1 MCGALRAYRTLKGC
15 QGCVGLKFERNDQ
28 YYFLPF
34 AKVPPPQAET
44 LSYDVISPIRDPPEM
59 SLRNLSI
66 ARRAGLGFALIALLV
81 ALLGFF
87 ALSNM
92 ASIRASAVQ
101 VESGLVPKM
110 RLVADIREIM
120 LRIRTISLRMALDPN
135 PASIPQYRS
144 QMDTR
149 SQDLTKRLAELD
161 AVIDTP
167 QVRAL
172 YDQFQGS
179 LRQYQQGLAQSFV
192 LADKQQGAEL
202 NKLLL
207 VDMKTVIDGSGAQLN
222 ALADYYNAQI
232 NQQGQLAESQYS
244 RSRTMVFGFVLLAA
258 LSTVALAWLL
268 TRSIVG
274 PLSHAVR
281 AAENV
286 AQGDLTQTVDVT
298 GDDEVTRLLV
308 ALKTMQANL
317 RGTLQLIRQSAG
329 QMASAATDLNG
340 ITDQSSRSLQKQT
353 AEIEQA
359 ATAVN
364 EMTSAADEVA
374 RNAVSTS
381 ESTRVSN
388 ETAREGQHRVG
399 ETVSAIQALSTNI
412 GETSTLVQNLAEQS
426 RDIGKVLDVIRSIA
440 EQTNLL
446 ALNAAIEA
454 ARAGESGRGFAVVAD
469 EVRALAHRTQQST
482 LEIDQMVTAMRTG
495 SDHALTSMQ
504 SSTQRATDT
513 LALAEGAGGALSQ
526 ITDSI
531 DQIHQR
537 NLVIAS
543 AAEEQAQVA
552 KEVDR
557 NIVNIRDL
565 SAQSSS
571 GAGQINGSSRELA
584 QLAASLNEAV
594 ARFQL

>member
-1 MCGALRAYRTLKGC
+1 
-15 QGCVGLKFERNDQ
+15 
-28 YYFLPF
+28 
-34 AKVPPPQAET
+34 
-44 LSYDVISPIRDPPEM
+44 M
-59 SLRNLSI
+59 SLRSLSI

-92 ASIRASAVQ
+92 ANIRESAVQ

-110 RLVADIREIM
+110 RLVSDIREIM

-135 PASIPQYRS
+135 PASLSQYRS

-149 SQDLTKRLAELD
+149 SQDLTKKLADLN
-161 AVIDTP
+161 AVIDTSE
-167 QVRAL
+167 VRNL
-172 YDQFQGS
+172 YDQFQVS
-179 LRQYQQGLAQSFV
+179 LRQYQQGLTQSFI
-192 LADKQQGAEL
+192 LADKQQTTEL

-207 VDMKTVIDGSGAQLN
+207 VDMKTVVDGSGNQLN

-232 NQQGQLAESQYS
+232 NLQGQTAQAQYS

-286 AQGDLTQTVDVT
+286 ARGDLTQTVEVT

-308 ALKTMQANL
+308 ALQSMQGNL

-329 QMASAATDLNG
+329 QMAASATDLNG

-381 ESTRVSN
+381 ESTRLSN
-388 ETAREGQHRVG
+388 ETARDGQQRVG

-412 GETSTLVQNLAEQS
+412 GETSSLVQNLADQS

-482 LEIDQMVTAMRTG
+482 LEIDQMVTAMRSG
-495 SDHALTSMQ
+495 SSEAMTSMQ
-504 SSTQRATDT
+504 SSTQRASET
-513 LALAEGAGGALSQ
+513 LILAEGAGGALSQ

-571 GAGQINGSSRELA
+571 GAGQINGSSHELA
-584 QLAASLNEAV
+584 RLAVSLNEAV

>member
-1 MCGALRAYRTLKGC
+1 
-15 QGCVGLKFERNDQ
+15 
-28 YYFLPF
+28 
-34 AKVPPPQAET
+34 
-44 LSYDVISPIRDPPEM
+44 M
-59 SLRNLSI
+59 SLRSLSI

-92 ASIRASAVQ
+92 ASIRARAVQ
-101 VESGLVPKM
+101 VERGLVPKM

-120 LRIRTISLRMALDPN
+120 LRIRTISLRMALDTN
-135 PASIPQYRS
+135 PANLAMYRG

-149 SQDLTKRLAELD
+149 SQDLTKKLAELD
-161 AVIDTP
+161 ALVDTP
-167 QVRAL
+167 EVRAL
-172 YDQFQGS
+172 YDQFQVS
-179 LRQYQQGLAQSFV
+179 LRQYQQGLSQSFV

-207 VDMKTVIDGSGAQLN
+207 VDMKTVVDGSGAQLN
-222 ALADYYNAQI
+222 ALSDYYNSQI
-232 NQQGQLAESQYS
+232 NQLGQAAEAQYS
-244 RSRTMVFGFVLLAA
+244 RSLTMVFGFVILAGV
-258 LSTVALAWLL
+258 STVALAWLL

-274 PLSHAVR
+274 PLGQAMR

-286 AQGDLTQTVDVT
+286 ARGDLTQTVEVS

-308 ALKTMQANL
+308 ALQSMQGNL
-317 RGTLQLIRQSAG
+317 RDTLQLIRQSAV
-329 QMASAATDLNG
+329 QVSASATDLNG
-340 ITDQSSRSLQKQT
+340 ITDQSSRSLQQPT

-381 ESTRVSN
+381 ESTRLSN

-399 ETVSAIQALSTNI
+399 ETVSAIQALSSNI
-412 GETSTLVQNLAEQS
+412 GETSNLVQNLAEQS

-495 SDHALTSMQ
+495 SNDALASMQ
-504 SSTQRATDT
+504 SSTQRATET
-513 LALAEGAGGALSQ
+513 LSLAEGAGGALSR

-531 DQIHQR
+531 DEIHQR

-571 GAGQINGSSRELA
+571 GAGQVSGSSQELA
-584 QLAASLNEAV
+584 RLAVALNDAV
-594 ARFQL
+594 ARFRL

>member
-1 MCGALRAYRTLKGC
+1 
-15 QGCVGLKFERNDQ
+15 
-28 YYFLPF
+28 
-34 AKVPPPQAET
+34 
-44 LSYDVISPIRDPPEM
+44 M
-59 SLRNLSI
+59 SLRSLSI

-81 ALLGFF
+81 AVLGFF

-92 ASIRASAVQ
+92 ASIRESAVQ
-101 VESGLVPKM
+101 VERGLVPKM
-110 RLVADIREIM
+110 RLVSDIREIM

-149 SQDLTKRLAELD
+149 SQDLSKRLADLD
-161 AVIDTP
+161 AVIDSP
-167 QVRAL
+167 EVRAL
-172 YDQFQGS
+172 YEQFQVS
-179 LRQYQQGLAQSFV
+179 LRQYQQGLARSFA
-192 LADKQQGAEL
+192 LADQQQGAEL

-207 VDMKTVIDGSGAQLN
+207 VDMKTVVDGSGAQLN

-232 NQQGQLAESQYS
+232 NQQGQAAEAQYG

-286 AQGDLTQTVDVT
+286 ARGDLTETVAVT

-308 ALKTMQANL
+308 ALQSMQASL

-329 QMASAATDLNG
+329 QLASSATDLNG

-412 GETSTLVQNLAEQS
+412 GETSTLVQKLAEQS

-482 LEIDQMVTAMRTG
+482 LEIDQMVTAMRAG

-504 SSTQRATDT
+504 ASTERATDT

-571 GAGQINGSSRELA
+571 GAGQINGASRELA
-584 QLAASLNEAV
+584 QLAVALNEAV

>member
-1 MCGALRAYRTLKGC
+1 
-15 QGCVGLKFERNDQ
+15 
-28 YYFLPF
+28 
-34 AKVPPPQAET
+34 
-44 LSYDVISPIRDPPEM
+44 M
-59 SLRNLSI
+59 SLRSLSI

-92 ASIRASAVQ
+92 ANIRESAVQ

-110 RLVADIREIM
+110 RLVSDIREIM

-135 PASIPQYRS
+135 PASLSQYRS

-149 SQDLTKRLAELD
+149 SQDLTKKLADLN

-167 QVRAL
+167 EVRNL
-172 YDQFQGS
+172 YDQFQVS
-179 LRQYQQGLAQSFV
+179 LRQYQQGLTQSFI
-192 LADKQQGAEL
+192 LADKQQTTEL

-207 VDMKTVIDGSGAQLN
+207 VDMKTVVDGSGNQLN

-232 NQQGQLAESQYS
+232 NLQGQTAQAQYS

-286 AQGDLTQTVDVT
+286 ARGDLTQTVEVT

-308 ALKTMQANL
+308 ALQSMQGNL

-329 QMASAATDLNG
+329 QMAASATDLNG

-381 ESTRVSN
+381 ESTRLSN
-388 ETAREGQHRVG
+388 ETARDGQQRVG

-412 GETSTLVQNLAEQS
+412 GETSNLVQNLADQS

-482 LEIDQMVTAMRTG
+482 LEIDQMVTAMRSG
-495 SDHALTSMQ
+495 SSEALTSMQ
-504 SSTQRATDT
+504 SSTQRASET
-513 LALAEGAGGALSQ
+513 LILAEGAGGALSQ

-571 GAGQINGSSRELA
+571 GAGQINGSSHELA
-584 QLAASLNEAV
+584 RLAVSLNEAV

>member
-1 MCGALRAYRTLKGC
+1 
-15 QGCVGLKFERNDQ
+15 
-28 YYFLPF
+28 
-34 AKVPPPQAET
+34 
-44 LSYDVISPIRDPPEM
+44 M
-59 SLRNLSI
+59 SLRSLSI

-81 ALLGFF
+81 AMLGFF

-92 ASIRASAVQ
+92 ASIRESAVQ

-110 RLVADIREIM
+110 RLVSDIREIM

-135 PASIPQYRS
+135 PASMPQYRS

-149 SQDLTKRLAELD
+149 SQDLTKRLADLN

-167 QVRAL
+167 EVRTL
-172 YDQFQGS
+172 YDQFQVS

-207 VDMKTVIDGSGAQLN
+207 VDMKTVVDGSGGQLN

-232 NQQGQLAESQYS
+232 NQQGQAAESQYS
-244 RSRTMVFGFVLLAA
+244 RSRTMVFGFVILAG

-274 PLSHAVR
+274 PLGQAMR

-286 AQGDLTQTVDVT
+286 AQGDLTQTVQVT
-298 GDDEVTRLLV
+298 GNDEVTRLLV
-308 ALKTMQANL
+308 ALQSMQGSL
-317 RGTLQLIRQSAG
+317 RSTLQLIRQSAG
-329 QMASAATDLNG
+329 QMAASATDLNG
-340 ITDQSSRSLQKQT
+340 ITDQSSRSLQQQT

-364 EMTSAADEVA
+364 EMTSAAEEVA

-381 ESTRVSN
+381 ESTRLSN

-399 ETVSAIQALSTNI
+399 ETVTAIQALSSNI
-412 GETSTLVQNLAEQS
+412 GETSILVQNLAEQS

-495 SDHALTSMQ
+495 SNQALASMQ

-513 LALAEGAGGALSQ
+513 LILAEGAGGALSQ

-531 DQIHQR
+531 DQIYQR

-571 GAGQINGSSRELA
+571 GAGQINGSSHELA
-584 QLAASLNEAV
+584 RLAVELNQAV

>member
-1 MCGALRAYRTLKGC
+1 
-15 QGCVGLKFERNDQ
+15 
-28 YYFLPF
+28 
-34 AKVPPPQAET
+34 
-44 LSYDVISPIRDPPEM
+44 M
-59 SLRNLSI
+59 SLRSLSI

-92 ASIRASAVQ
+92 ASIRESAVQ

-110 RLVADIREIM
+110 RLVSDIREIM

-135 PASIPQYRS
+135 PASLSQYRS

-149 SQDLTKRLAELD
+149 SQDLAKKLADLN

-167 QVRAL
+167 EVRNL
-172 YDQFQGS
+172 YDQFQVS
-179 LRQYQQGLAQSFV
+179 LRQYQQGLTQSFI
-192 LADKQQGAEL
+192 LADKQQTAEL

-207 VDMKTVIDGSGAQLN
+207 VDMKTVVDGSGNQLN

-232 NQQGQLAESQYS
+232 NLQGQTAELQYS

-286 AQGDLTQTVDVT
+286 AQGDLTQTVEVT

-308 ALKTMQANL
+308 ALQTMQGSL
-317 RGTLQLIRQSAG
+317 RSTLQLIRKSAG
-329 QMASAATDLNG
+329 QMAASATDLNG

-381 ESTRVSN
+381 ESTRLSN
-388 ETAREGQHRVG
+388 ETARDGQQRVG

-412 GETSTLVQNLAEQS
+412 GETSSLVQNLADQS

-482 LEIDQMVTAMRTG
+482 LEIDQMVTAMRSG
-495 SDHALTSMQ
+495 SSEALTSMQ
-504 SSTQRATDT
+504 SSTQRASET
-513 LALAEGAGGALSQ
+513 LILAEGAGGALSQ

-571 GAGQINGSSRELA
+571 GAGQINGSSQELA
-584 QLAASLNEAV
+584 RLAVSLNEAV

>member
-1 MCGALRAYRTLKGC
+1 
-15 QGCVGLKFERNDQ
+15 
-28 YYFLPF
+28 
-34 AKVPPPQAET
+34 
-44 LSYDVISPIRDPPEM
+44 M
-59 SLRNLSI
+59 SLRSLSI

-92 ASIRASAVQ
+92 ASIRESAVQ

-110 RLVADIREIM
+110 RLVSDIREIM

-135 PASIPQYRS
+135 PASLSQYRS

-149 SQDLTKRLAELD
+149 SQDLAKKLADLS
-161 AVIDTP
+161 AVLDTP
-167 QVRAL
+167 EVRNL
-172 YDQFQGS
+172 YDQFQVS
-179 LRQYQQGLAQSFV
+179 LRQYQQGLTQSFI
-192 LADKQQGAEL
+192 LADKQQTAEL

-207 VDMKTVIDGSGAQLN
+207 VDMKTVVDGSGNQLN

-232 NQQGQLAESQYS
+232 NLQGQTAELQYS
-244 RSRTMVFGFVLLAA
+244 RSRTMVFGFVLLSA

-286 AQGDLTQTVDVT
+286 AQGDLTQTVEVT

-308 ALKTMQANL
+308 ALQTMQGSL
-317 RGTLQLIRQSAG
+317 RSTLQLIRQSAG
-329 QMASAATDLNG
+329 QMAASATDLNG

-381 ESTRVSN
+381 ESTRLSN
-388 ETAREGQHRVG
+388 ETARDGQQRVG

-412 GETSTLVQNLAEQS
+412 GETSSLVQNLADQS

-482 LEIDQMVTAMRTG
+482 LEIDQMVTAMRSG
-495 SDHALTSMQ
+495 SSEALTSMQ
-504 SSTQRATDT
+504 SSTQRASET
-513 LALAEGAGGALSQ
+513 LILAEGAGGALSQ

-571 GAGQINGSSRELA
+571 GAGQINGSSQELA
-584 QLAASLNEAV
+584 RLAVSLNEAV

>member
-1 MCGALRAYRTLKGC
+1 MRTI
-15 QGCVGLKFERNDQ
+15 
-28 YYFLPF
+28 
-34 AKVPPPQAET
+34 A
-44 LSYDVISPIRDPPEM
+44 M
-59 SLRNLSI
+59 SLRSLSI

-92 ASIRASAVQ
+92 ASIRESAVQ

-110 RLVADIREIM
+110 RLVSDIREIM

-135 PASIPQYRS
+135 PASLSQYRS

-149 SQDLTKRLAELD
+149 SQDLTKKLADLN

-167 QVRAL
+167 EVRNL
-172 YDQFQGS
+172 YDQFQVS
-179 LRQYQQGLAQSFV
+179 LRQYQQGLTQSFI
-192 LADKQQGAEL
+192 LAEKQQTTEL

-207 VDMKTVIDGSGAQLN
+207 VDMKTVVDGSGNQLN

-232 NQQGQLAESQYS
+232 NLQGQTAQAQYS

-286 AQGDLTQTVDVT
+286 ARGDLTQTVEVT

-308 ALKTMQANL
+308 ALQSMQGNL

-329 QMASAATDLNG
+329 QMAASATDLNG
-340 ITDQSSRSLQKQT
+340 ITDESSRSLQKQT

-381 ESTRVSN
+381 ESTRLSN
-388 ETAREGQHRVG
+388 ETARDGQQRVG

-412 GETSTLVQNLAEQS
+412 GETSSLVQNLADQS

-482 LEIDQMVTAMRTG
+482 LEIDQMVTAMRSG
-495 SDHALTSMQ
+495 SSEALTSMQ
-504 SSTQRATDT
+504 SSTQRASET
-513 LALAEGAGGALSQ
+513 LILAEGAGGALSQ

-571 GAGQINGSSRELA
+571 GAGQINGSSHELA
-584 QLAASLNEAV
+584 RLAVSLNEAV

>member
-1 MCGALRAYRTLKGC
+1 
-15 QGCVGLKFERNDQ
+15 
-28 YYFLPF
+28 
-34 AKVPPPQAET
+34 
-44 LSYDVISPIRDPPEM
+44 M
-59 SLRNLSI
+59 SLRSLSI

-92 ASIRASAVQ
+92 ASIRESAVQ

-110 RLVADIREIM
+110 RLVSDIREIM

-135 PASIPQYRS
+135 PASLSQYRS

-149 SQDLTKRLAELD
+149 SQDLTKKLADLN

-167 QVRAL
+167 EVRNL
-172 YDQFQGS
+172 YDQFQVS
-179 LRQYQQGLAQSFV
+179 LRQYQQGLTQSFI
-192 LADKQQGAEL
+192 LADKQQTAEL

-207 VDMKTVIDGSGAQLN
+207 VDMKTVVDGSGNQLN

-232 NQQGQLAESQYS
+232 NLQGQTAELQYS

-286 AQGDLTQTVDVT
+286 AQGDLTQTVEVT

-308 ALKTMQANL
+308 ALQSMQGSL
-317 RGTLQLIRQSAG
+317 RSTLQLIRQSAG
-329 QMASAATDLNG
+329 QMAASATDLNG

-381 ESTRVSN
+381 ESTRLSN
-388 ETAREGQHRVG
+388 DTARDGQQRVG

-412 GETSTLVQNLAEQS
+412 GETSSLVQNLADQS

-482 LEIDQMVTAMRTG
+482 LEIDQMVTAMRSG
-495 SDHALTSMQ
+495 SSEALTSMQ
-504 SSTQRATDT
+504 SSTQRASET
-513 LALAEGAGGALSQ
+513 LILAEGAGGALSQ

-571 GAGQINGSSRELA
+571 GAGQINGSSQELA
-584 QLAASLNEAV
+584 SLAVSLNKAV

>member
-1 MCGALRAYRTLKGC
+1 MRTI
-15 QGCVGLKFERNDQ
+15 
-28 YYFLPF
+28 
-34 AKVPPPQAET
+34 A
-44 LSYDVISPIRDPPEM
+44 M
-59 SLRNLSI
+59 SLRSLSI

-92 ASIRASAVQ
+92 ANIRESAVQ

-110 RLVADIREIM
+110 RLVSDIREIM

-135 PASIPQYRS
+135 PASLSQYRS

-149 SQDLTKRLAELD
+149 SQDLTKKLADLN

-167 QVRAL
+167 EVRNL
-172 YDQFQGS
+172 YDQFQVS
-179 LRQYQQGLAQSFV
+179 LRQYQQGLTQSFI
-192 LADKQQGAEL
+192 LADKQQTTEL

-207 VDMKTVIDGSGAQLN
+207 VDMKTVVDGSGNQLN

-232 NQQGQLAESQYS
+232 NLQGQTAQAQYS

-286 AQGDLTQTVDVT
+286 ARGDLTQTVEVT

-308 ALKTMQANL
+308 ALQSMQGNL

-329 QMASAATDLNG
+329 QMAASATDLNG

-381 ESTRVSN
+381 ESTRLSN
-388 ETAREGQHRVG
+388 ETARDGQQRVG
-399 ETVSAIQALSTNI
+399 ETVNAIQALSTNI
-412 GETSTLVQNLAEQS
+412 GETSSLVQNLADQS

-482 LEIDQMVTAMRTG
+482 LEIDQMVTAMRSG
-495 SDHALTSMQ
+495 SSEALTSMQ
-504 SSTQRATDT
+504 SSTQRASET
-513 LALAEGAGGALSQ
+513 LILAEGAGGALSQ

-571 GAGQINGSSRELA
+571 GAGQINGSSHELA
-584 QLAASLNEAV
+584 RLAVSLNEAV

>member
-1 MCGALRAYRTLKGC
+1 
-15 QGCVGLKFERNDQ
+15 
-28 YYFLPF
+28 
-34 AKVPPPQAET
+34 
-44 LSYDVISPIRDPPEM
+44 M
-59 SLRNLSI
+59 SLRSLSI

-92 ASIRASAVQ
+92 ANIRESAVQ

-110 RLVADIREIM
+110 RLVSDIREIM

-135 PASIPQYRS
+135 PASLSQYRS

-149 SQDLTKRLAELD
+149 SQDLTKKLADLN

-167 QVRAL
+167 EVRNL
-172 YDQFQGS
+172 YDQFQVS
-179 LRQYQQGLAQSFV
+179 LRQYQQGLTQSFI
-192 LADKQQGAEL
+192 LADKQQATEL

-207 VDMKTVIDGSGAQLN
+207 VDMKTVVDGSGNQLN

-232 NQQGQLAESQYS
+232 NLQGQTAQAQYS

-286 AQGDLTQTVDVT
+286 ARGDLTQTVEVT

-308 ALKTMQANL
+308 ALQSMQGNL

-329 QMASAATDLNG
+329 QMAASATDLNG

-381 ESTRVSN
+381 ESTRLSN
-388 ETAREGQHRVG
+388 ETARDGQQRVG

-412 GETSTLVQNLAEQS
+412 GETSSLVQNLADQS

-482 LEIDQMVTAMRTG
+482 LEIDQMVTAMRSG
-495 SDHALTSMQ
+495 SSEALTSMQ
-504 SSTQRATDT
+504 SSTQRASET
-513 LALAEGAGGALSQ
+513 LILAEGAGGALSQ

-571 GAGQINGSSRELA
+571 GAGQINGSSHELA
-584 QLAASLNEAV
+584 RLAVSLNEAV

>member
-1 MCGALRAYRTLKGC
+1 
-15 QGCVGLKFERNDQ
+15 
-28 YYFLPF
+28 
-34 AKVPPPQAET
+34 
-44 LSYDVISPIRDPPEM
+44 M
-59 SLRNLSI
+59 SLRSLSI

-92 ASIRASAVQ
+92 ASIRESAVQ

-110 RLVADIREIM
+110 RLVSDIREIM
-120 LRIRTISLRMALDPN
+120 LRIRTISLRMALDSN
-135 PASIPQYRS
+135 AASIPQYRS

-149 SQDLTKRLAELD
+149 SQDLAKKLADLS
-161 AVIDTP
+161 AVLDTP
-167 QVRAL
+167 EVRNL
-172 YDQFQGS
+172 YDQFQVS
-179 LRQYQQGLAQSFV
+179 LRQYQQGLTQSFI
-192 LADKQQGAEL
+192 LADKQQTAEL

-207 VDMKTVIDGSGAQLN
+207 VDMKTVVDGSGNQLN

-232 NQQGQLAESQYS
+232 NLQGQTAELQYS

-286 AQGDLTQTVDVT
+286 AQGDLTQTVEVT

-308 ALKTMQANL
+308 ALQTMQGSL
-317 RGTLQLIRQSAG
+317 RSTLQLIRQSAG
-329 QMASAATDLNG
+329 QMAASATDLNG

-381 ESTRVSN
+381 ESTRLSN
-388 ETAREGQHRVG
+388 ETARDGQQRVG

-412 GETSTLVQNLAEQS
+412 GETSSLVQNLADQS

-482 LEIDQMVTAMRTG
+482 LEIDQMVTAMRSG
-495 SDHALTSMQ
+495 SSEALTSMQ
-504 SSTQRATDT
+504 SSTQRASET
-513 LALAEGAGGALSQ
+513 LILAEGAGGALSQ

-571 GAGQINGSSRELA
+571 GAGQINGSSQELA
-584 QLAASLNEAV
+584 RLAVSLNKAV